1 MKAENL
7 EFIKKLIIDFDISE
21 EPETLKKLINL
32 SSDNLKL
39 IESMNS
45 YDLVLIIYFL
55 RKVDSEMYKQEELYK
70 IIKTIKETKKDL
82 SSTILINTFLKTN
95 LLKHPFFDKVV
106 SKLDGIENMSGF
118 NACVNLLCLE
128 SLWRDEFSIELLESL
143 NGITKIQEEIIEKIF
158 SVNVPYEHNGESYK
172 ALISLAKK
180 VKTDAQK
187 EIFEEILNSV
197 GFVKEPRLALNVLA
211 LVVKTDNIDVLNTI
225 LNKYNNYYEISE
237 EPKTVYEEILDSL
250 APYRNVTNVGELV
263 DMTAKNGNTDYL
275 FEKLSSFGD
284 KEISCRTRVKVNSPF
299 NKRKD

>member
-7 EFIKKLIIDFDISE
+7 EFIKKLIVDYDISE

-32 SSDNLKL
+32 SSDSLK
-39 IESMNS
+39 IIKEMNE
-45 YDLVLIIYFL
+45 YDVVLTIYFL
-55 RKVDSEMYKQEELYK
+55 RNVNSEMYKPEELFK

-82 SSTILINTFLKTN
+82 SSTILVNTFLETN
-95 LLKHPFFDKVV
+95 LLKHPFYDKVV
-106 SKLDGIENMSGF
+106 NKLNKIESVNGF
-118 NACVNLLCLE
+118 NACVSLLCLE
-128 SLWRDEFSIELLESL
+128 CIWRDEFSIELLESL

-197 GFVKEPRLALNVLA
+197 GFVKEPRMALNILA
-211 LVVKTDNIDVLNTI
+211 LVVKTDNIHVLNTI
-225 LNKYNNYYEISE
+225 LNKYNNYYEERE

-250 APYRNVTNVGELV
+250 DPYRSVTNVGELV
-263 DMTAKNGNTDYL
+263 DITAKNGDTDYL
-275 FEKLSSFGD
+275 LEKLSSFGD

-299 NKRKD
+299 NKEKS